1 MAHMVQTHDGWVLR
15 DDWFI
20 DDVEVRLEDYFG
32 GLTLTKA
39 ECVEVLQLV
48 SDSFDATV
56 GISWD
61 SIDAAIVV
69 LFGDRIEVEE

>member
-39 ECVEVLQLV
+39 ECVAVLQLV

-69 LFGDRIEVEE
+69 LFGDRIEDAE

>member
-39 ECVEVLQLV
+39 ECVMVLQLV
-48 SDSFDATV
+48 SDTFDATV

-69 LFGDRIEVEE
+69 LFGDRIEVDE